1 MFKHE
6 ELIDALVQ
14 AKRLGNALD
23 EVWSCSQQLADAV
36 DRNDQVSVRLVLSM
50 REEPLTKVRQADM
63 ALRSQ
68 RDSFPDK
75 ADREQFSRL
84 LNGEEEGAGEEAL
97 LPKGYGF
104 GASVES
110 KSSSRK
116 RCFDIKKSRLSGRED
131 FSLLLGRSP
140 TEARHIPY

>member
-23 EVWSCSQQLADAV
+23 EVWSCSRQLADAV

-97 LPKGYGF
+97 LAKQMAQNRRSYQRVMDLERRLDQKVAREKG
-104 GASVES
+104 V
-110 KSSSRK
+110 
-116 RCFDIKKSRLSGRED
+116 L
-131 FSLLLGRSP
+131 
-140 TEARHIPY
+140 T

>member
-97 LPKGYGF
+97 LAKQMAQNRRSYQRVIDLERRLNQKVAREKG
-104 GASVES
+104 V
-110 KSSSRK
+110 
-116 RCFDIKKSRLSGRED
+116 L
-131 FSLLLGRSP
+131 
-140 TEARHIPY
+140 T

>member
-14 AKRLGNALD
+14 AKRLGNAVD
-23 EVWSCSQQLADAV
+23 EVWRCSQQLADAV

-97 LPKGYGF
+97 LAKQMAQNRRSYQRVMDLERRLNQKVAREKG
-104 GASVES
+104 V
-110 KSSSRK
+110 
-116 RCFDIKKSRLSGRED
+116 L
-131 FSLLLGRSP
+131 
-140 TEARHIPY
+140 T